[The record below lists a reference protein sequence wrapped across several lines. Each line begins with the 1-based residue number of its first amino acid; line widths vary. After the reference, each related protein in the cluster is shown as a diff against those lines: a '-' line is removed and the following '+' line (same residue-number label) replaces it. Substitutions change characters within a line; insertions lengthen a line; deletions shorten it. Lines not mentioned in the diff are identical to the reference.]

1 MIQLILYKCW
11 LLLGWMN
18 RDQRDELQ
26 SEVDV
31 PAYVLLPVNG
41 RDQLLQLLL
50 NLQRQCVKMRQE
62 LEDVL
67 AQHRS

>member
-1 MIQLILYKCW
+1 MIQLILYKSW

-31 PAYVLLPVNG
+31 PAYVLLSVSG

>member
-1 MIQLILYKCW
+1 
-11 LLLGWMN
+11 MN

-26 SEVDV
+26 SEGDV
-31 PAYVLLPVNG
+31 PAYVLLPVRG

>member
-11 LLLGWMN
+11 LLVGCMN

-31 PAYVLLPVNG
+31 PAYVLLPVRG

-50 NLQRQCVKMRQE
+50 NLQRQCVKMRHE